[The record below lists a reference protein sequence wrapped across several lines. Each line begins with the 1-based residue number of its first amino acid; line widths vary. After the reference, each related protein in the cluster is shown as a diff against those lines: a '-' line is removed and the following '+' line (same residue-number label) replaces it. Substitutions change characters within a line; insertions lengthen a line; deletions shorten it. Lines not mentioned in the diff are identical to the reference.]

1 MTFVKPPVVQRV
13 TGGGRTFAGKRPL
26 AGINA
31 SDHVAGAVSRGAAGA
46 TRRVR
51 SPGHRVRHVVL
62 RARLRTRSA
71 ETTEDRGRFD
81 DESR

>member
-1 MTFVKPPVVQRV
+1 VQRV
-13 TGGGRTFAGKRPL
+13 NGGGRTLAGKRPL
-26 AGINA
+26 AGITA
-31 SDHVAGAVSRGAAGA
+31 SDHVVGAVSRGAAGA

-51 SPGHRVRHVVL
+51 SPGHHVRHVVL
-62 RARLRTRSA
+62 PARVSTRSA